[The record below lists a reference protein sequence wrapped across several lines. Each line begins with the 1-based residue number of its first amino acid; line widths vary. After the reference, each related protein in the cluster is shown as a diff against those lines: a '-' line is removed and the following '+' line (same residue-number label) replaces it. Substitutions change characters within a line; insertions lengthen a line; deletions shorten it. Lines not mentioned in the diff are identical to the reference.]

1 MQPKVRLT
9 ELVTGGGCAAK
20 LGPSELSQAVRNLDL
35 TAGHDD
41 PNLLIGINTLD
52 DAGVYKVTDNTALV
66 QTLDFITPLVDDPYT
81 FGQIAAANALSDIYA
96 MGGHPITAMNV
107 VCYPRSGDM
116 EILGEILRGG
126 LDKIREAG
134 ASLVGGHSVCDP
146 EIKYGVSVTG
156 LVDPAKI
163 WTNSGAR
170 PGDKLVC
177 TKRLG
182 TGIIG
187 TAIKRQATTQKSIDA
202 AVNSMTTL
210 NAEAKQQG
218 ELLNV
223 HAATDITGFSLMG
236 HLYQLARASNVT
248 VTLNS
253 ANVSILPG
261 ALQLAE
267 QGITPGGTERNRA
280 YAAPYSNVAPTIPQS
295 LTDILYDPQTSG
307 GLLFALS
314 PADADTL
321 VRIRHEQNQPVAIL
335 GEVSATYTEGNA
347 YISVR

>member
-1 MQPKVRLT
+1 MQPIRLT

-35 TAGHDD
+35 SAGHND
-41 PNLLIGINTLD
+41 PNLLIGMENLD
-52 DAGVYKVTDNTALV
+52 DAGVYKVGEGTALV

-81 FGQIAAANALSDIYA
+81 FGQIAATNALSDIYA
-96 MGGHPITAMNV
+96 MGGRPITAMNV
-107 VCYPRSGDM
+107 VCYPRGGDM

-126 LDKIREAG
+126 LDKIRESG

-156 LVDPAKI
+156 LVDPAGI

-170 PGDKLVC
+170 RGDKLVF

-187 TAIKRQATTQKSIDA
+187 TAIKQQAAPQAFIDA
-202 AVNSMTTL
+202 ALKSMTTL
-210 NAEAKQQG
+210 NAEAKQQA
-218 ELLNV
+218 ESLDI

-236 HLYQLARASNVT
+236 HLYQLARASNV
-248 VTLNS
+248 VVALNS
-253 ANVSILPG
+253 AAIPILPG
-261 ALQLAE
+261 ALELAE
-267 QGITPGGTERNRA
+267 QGLTPGGTERNRA
-280 YAAPYSNVAPTIPQS
+280 YAAPHAHLAPSISQP

-314 PADADTL
+314 SEDADTL
-321 VRIRHEQNQPVAIL
+321 VRIRQEKNQPVAII
-335 GEVSATYTEGNA
+335 GEVTATYTEGHA
-347 YISVR
+347 YISVK